1 MTNRPL
7 LTADERDAYRTL
19 LVMAVVLKQEARHIQ
34 DRLSQAGRKGLFNAA
49 AKQIENALVQSL
61 QGVDPD
67 HRERVI
73 AGAFG
78 KSLRLV
84 PSSVAGA
91 DNGHALYEVR
101 ADDLMRLVSTALES
115 QCAFCMH
122 ADNLHE
128 MRTCPLRKTLDA
140 MPILFGNESLDRPCV
155 FALAQAELA
164 RKVQQKPKPTPK
176 RRKKR

>member
-7 LTADERDAYRTL
+7 LSADERDAYRTL
-19 LVMAVVLKQEARHIQ
+19 LVMSQVFKQEARHIQ

-84 PSSVAGA
+84 P
-91 DNGHALYEVR
+91 
-101 ADDLMRLVSTALES
+101 
-115 QCAFCMH
+115 
-122 ADNLHE
+122 
-128 MRTCPLRKTLDA
+128 
-140 MPILFGNESLDRPCV
+140 
-155 FALAQAELA
+155 
-164 RKVQQKPKPTPK
+164 VQ
-176 RRKKR
+176 RRGRG

>member
-19 LVMAVVLKQEARHIQ
+19 LVMSQVFKQEARHIQ
-34 DRLSQAGRKGLFNAA
+34 DRLSQSGRKGLFNAA

-78 KSLRLV
+78 KSLRIV

-140 MPILFGNESLDRPCV
+140 MPIMLGNESLDRPCV

-164 RKVQQKPKPTPK
+164 RKVPQKPKPTPK

>member
-7 LTADERDAYRTL
+7 LSADERDAYRTL

-49 AKQIENALVQSL
+49 ASQIENALVQSL
-61 QGVDPD
+61 KGVDPD
-67 HRERVI
+67 HLALLE
-73 AGAFG
+73 AGTRG
-78 KSLRLV
+78 KSLRLAAA
-84 PSSVAGA
+84 SAAGA

-101 ADDLMRLVSTALES
+101 ANDLMRLVCTALES

-140 MPILFGNESLDRPCV
+140 MPVMLGNESLDRPCV

-164 RKVQQKPKPTPK
+164 RKAAQKPKPAPK